1 MKLSAVSHIVIIKA
15 AGICTLLCLCFFKV
29 WNSYLLRV
37 GISGQISYLC
47 YCNTILQLLIFIV
60 TYHICYQLVTTGKNV
75 KESRN
80 RPSVAQRVPGGLGS
94 QIS

>member
-1 MKLSAVSHIVIIKA
+1 MVATVLKVHVFNGSGSIMIVRRGLSSRVIQA
-15 AGICTLLCLCFFKV
+15 
-29 WNSYLLRV
+29 R
-37 GISGQISYLC
+37 
-47 YCNTILQLLIFIV
+47 
-60 TYHICYQLVTTGKNV
+60 